1 MIWLFIF
8 VLAISLYDLHTRRIP
23 NWCTLPLLIAG
34 LLFHFPG
41 QLNLW
46 IGSSILLAA
55 WINYGIGAGDLKLW
69 LAVLWS
75 LPTEFSSQV
84 LPLMFLSFFLTGTA
98 QILWR
103 AVRKQAVINQLQPG
117 AWRLIP
123 FLLLVLYVH

>member
-8 VLAISLYDLHTRRIP
+8 VLAISLYDLHTRRVP

-46 IGSSILLAA
+46 ISSSILLAA
-55 WINYGIGAGDLKLW
+55 WINNGIGAGDLKLW

-103 AVRKQAVINQLQPG
+103 AVRKQAVINHLQPG